1 MTYYSNSNQIREL
14 VMQIADEQVEHL
26 RALETMSDVTVY
38 IFFTISFNRYGDYPN
53 VHGLLI
59 SC

>member
-38 IFFTISFNRYGDYPN
+38 IFLQS
-53 VHGLLI
+53 LLTVREI
-59 SC
+59 TRMYMVF